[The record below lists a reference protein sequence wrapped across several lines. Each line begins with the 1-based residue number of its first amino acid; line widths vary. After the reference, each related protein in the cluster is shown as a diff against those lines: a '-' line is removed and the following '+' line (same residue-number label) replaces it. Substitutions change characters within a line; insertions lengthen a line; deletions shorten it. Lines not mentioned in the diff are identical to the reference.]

1 MLTIAKVHHK
11 KYSIHQMN
19 IEQALSQA
27 RFHIAQNRKEQAR
40 EILLAILRE
49 FPDNDEAWILS
60 AQVSDEPGE
69 VLYCLQQAIKL
80 NPKTLD
86 THPIAP
92 QERSIIDKIQEPSAP
107 VPSILGSSNPLVMIA
122 ETRTNQPAP
131 SRVLWRTIKYLLG
144 RVATIAITI
153 FIGVLITVIL
163 ADQGHQIDKSISWDV
178 EHELGLQFPGL
189 ICNDCQPT
197 PEQKALIDQRRA
209 ELQNAAGL
217 NLPYWPRQLLW
228 TVKALTLDIGH
239 TNLIPGA
246 PGSSYNN
253 DYNNSTSAYDIVLG
267 ELPHSLLLVGTAF
280 LFVFIL
286 GIPLALILFRKNG
299 GWLERLFALLAP
311 VSSIPSWVLGV
322 ILVLIF
328 SVTLHWLPP
337 SGMFD
342 TIPPETT
349 WDTISTIARH
359 MILPVLAII
368 LSLFFQLVY
377 SWKTL
382 FLLYA
387 NEDYVDLARAKGLSN
402 KVIEQRYI
410 LRPTL
415 PYMITNLTLLMVSF
429 WQMTIALEKIFNW
442 PGIGRLYIMSV
453 PNFFGEGM
461 FAGFSGIVI
470 ALVVVF
476 AYILGIT
483 VFVLDIVIGLVD
495 PRIRVGDAEQ
505 TMRPVAAK
513 RRIRFQIH
521 RRDKNRLSSEQAWT
535 RQHALG
541 QDEHEKAPVGDRQKS
556 SVKARRSIKPFFRE
570 LVRYPSAIIGLTII
584 LLLVFGS
591 ICAVVIY
598 PYAQLGQLWYSSE
611 LTGKSYIP
619 KVAEPLWV
627 NWFRINPLPPTIILD
642 SRNGTAPK
650 TERPY
655 VEGGVGSITMD
666 YVVDYPYGDYPQDLV
681 LYFTNEYKSKLPFV
695 TLTWITPDG
704 REINFGNFS
713 PVTNVPYHLSDDQTL
728 RKNLSKYPNMQKWFV
743 VGGLYPTPDFY
754 LLFSDPAQDKPVV
767 LRGTY
772 TLRINVM
779 TFEAGTNVDAEFVLM
794 GKVSGWAGTDY
805 MRRDLLVPLLW
816 GMPFALALGFIGAS
830 VTTFLSM
837 IVAAMAAWYGGWLDG
852 LIQRLIEGIMILPVI
867 AIGVIFYAYFNVG
880 IWTFLG
886 MIALLNVFGS
896 PTKSFRAA
904 FLQVKEAPFI
914 EAARAAGAS
923 DMRIILHYM
932 VPGIIPLLVPQLIT
946 LIPSYVFLEATLGLF
961 GINSLY
967 PTWGKVIYDAL
978 WHGSA
983 YGSGFWV
990 LEPIFLLLLTGLGFA
1005 MLGFALER
1013 ILNPRLRD
1021 V

>member
-1 MLTIAKVHHK
+1 
-11 KYSIHQMN
+11 
-19 IEQALSQA
+19 
-27 RFHIAQNRKEQAR
+27 
-40 EILLAILRE
+40 
-49 FPDNDEAWILS
+49 
-60 AQVSDEPGE
+60 
-69 VLYCLQQAIKL
+69 
-80 NPKTLD
+80 
-86 THPIAP
+86 
-92 QERSIIDKIQEPSAP
+92 
-107 VPSILGSSNPLVMIA
+107 MIA
-122 ETRTNQPAP
+122 ETKTNQPASP
-131 SRVLWRTIKYLLG
+131 RVLWRIIKYLLG

-153 FIGVLITVIL
+153 FIGVFITVIL
-163 ADQGHQIDKSISWDV
+163 ADQSHQIDNSINWDV

-189 ICNDCQPT
+189 ICDFCQPT
-197 PEQKALIDQRRA
+197 PEQKALIDQNRA
-209 ELQNAAGL
+209 QLQQAAGL

-228 TVKALTLDIGH
+228 TVKALKLDIGH

-253 DYNNSTSAYDIVLG
+253 DFNNSTSAYDIVLG
-267 ELPHSLLLVGTAF
+267 DLPHSLLLVGTAF
-280 LFVFIL
+280 LFVFIF
-286 GIPLALILFRKNG
+286 GIPLALFLFRVNG
-299 GWLERLFALLAP
+299 SWLERLFALLAP

-328 SVTLHWLPP
+328 AVQVHWLPP

-342 TIPPETT
+342 PIPPETT
-349 WDTISTIARH
+349 WAYFSTVIRH

-382 FLLYA
+382 FLLNA
-387 NEDYVDLARAKGLSN
+387 NEDYVDLAKAKGLSQR
-402 KVIEQRYI
+402 VIEQRYI
-410 LRPTL
+410 LQPAL
-415 PYMITNLTLLMVSF
+415 PYLITNLTLLMVSF
-429 WQMTIALEKIFNW
+429 WQMIIVLESIFNW

-470 ALVVVF
+470 AIVVVF

-495 PRIRVGDAEQ
+495 PRVRVVETEQ

-513 RRIRFQIH
+513 RRISFRVR
-521 RRDKNRLSSEQAWT
+521 RRDKDRLSTEQVWT

-541 QDEHEKAPVGDRQKS
+541 QGIHEKAPVGDREKS
-556 SVKARRSIKPFFRE
+556 FAKARRSIKPFFRK
-570 LVRYPSAIIGLTII
+570 LVRYPSAIFGLVII
-584 LLLVFGS
+584 LLLVVGS

-598 PYAQLGQLWYSSE
+598 PYDQLGRLWNSSI
-611 LTGKSYIP
+611 LTGRSYIP
-619 KVAEPLWV
+619 KLAAPIWS
-627 NWFRINPLPPTIILD
+627 NWFRLDPLPSTVVLD

-650 TERPY
+650 TEQPY
-655 VEGGVGSITMD
+655 LEGGVGSITMD
-666 YVVDYPYGDYPQDLV
+666 YVVDYPYGDYPQDLT
-681 LYFTNEYKSKLPFV
+681 LYFTSEYKSKLPFI

-713 PVTNVPYHLSDDQTL
+713 PVTSVPYHLSDDQSL

-754 LLFSDPAQDKPVV
+754 LLFSDPTKDKPVV

-779 TFEAGTNVDAEFVLM
+779 TFEAGTNIDAEFVLM

-816 GMPFALALGFIGAS
+816 GMPFALALGLGGAS

-837 IVAAMAAWYGGWLDG
+837 IVAAMAAWYGGFLDS

-904 FLQVKEAPFI
+904 FLQVKEAPYI

-923 DMRIILHYM
+923 DLRIILKYM
-932 VPGIIPLLVPQLIT
+932 VPSITPLLIPQLIT

-961 GINSLY
+961 GVNSQY

-990 LEPIFLLLLTGLGFA
+990 LEPIFLLILTGLAFA

-1013 ILNPRLRD
+1013 ILNPRLSD
-1021 V
+1021 M

>member
-1 MLTIAKVHHK
+1 
-11 KYSIHQMN
+11 MN
-19 IEQALSQA
+19 IDQALSQA
-27 RFHIAQNRKEQAR
+27 RFYIAQNQKEQAR
-40 EILLAILRE
+40 EILVAILQE
-49 FPDNDEAWILS
+49 NPDNAEAWILS
-60 AQVSDEPGE
+60 AQVSEEPGE
-69 VLYCLQQAIKL
+69 VLYCLQQASKL
-80 NPKTLD
+80 NPDLLETHPNAPPISRLQQPPPPVSSVSKPRYPLD
-86 THPIAP
+86 T
-92 QERSIIDKIQEPSAP
+92 
-107 VPSILGSSNPLVMIA
+107 IA
-122 ETRTNQPAP
+122 ENKPSFAAARRVFFRTVRYLLV
-131 SRVLWRTIKYLLG
+131 RVLTIS
-144 RVATIAITI
+144 ITI
-153 FIGVLITVIL
+153 FIGVFITVIL
-163 ADQGHQIDKSISWDV
+163 ADQGHQIDNSVRGDV
-178 EHELGLQFPGL
+178 EIELGRQFPGL
-189 ICNDCQPT
+189 ICNYCQPT
-197 PEQKALIDQRRA
+197 PEQQALIDQRRA
-209 ELQNAAGL
+209 QLQQAAGL
-217 NLPYWPRQLLW
+217 ILPYWPRHMLW
-228 TVKALTLDIGH
+228 TIRALKLDIAN
-239 TNLIPGA
+239 TVTIKGA
-246 PGSSYNN
+246 PGSSFN
-253 DYNNSTSAYDIVLG
+253 TRTGAKDIVLG
-267 ELPHSLLLVGTAF
+267 ELPHSLLLVGTSF
-280 LFVFIL
+280 LFIFIL
-286 GIPLALILFRKNG
+286 GIPFALFLFRNNG
-299 GWLERLFALLAP
+299 SRLERLFAVLAP
-311 VSSIPSWVLGV
+311 VSSIPSWVLGI

-328 SVTLHWLPP
+328 AVTLHWLPP

-342 TIPPETT
+342 PIPPETT
-349 WDTISTIARH
+349 WAYFSTVVRH
-359 MILPVLAII
+359 MVLPVLAIVM
-368 LSLFFQLVY
+368 SLFFQLVY
-377 SWKTL
+377 SWKTF

-387 NEDYVDLARAKGLSN
+387 NEDYVDLARAKGLSD
-402 KVIEQRYI
+402 KVIERRYI

-415 PYMITNLTLLMVSF
+415 PYMITNLALLMVSF
-429 WQMTIALEKIFNW
+429 WQMTIALEYIFNW

-453 PNFFGEGM
+453 PNFFGESM
-461 FAGFSGIVI
+461 FPGISGIVVTI
-470 ALVVVF
+470 VVVF

-483 VFVLDIVIGLVD
+483 VFVLDFVYGLVD
-495 PRIRVGDAEQ
+495 PRVRVGGAEQ

-513 RRIRFQIH
+513 RRIRF
-521 RRDKNRLSSEQAWT
+521 RFRKRGEDRLSTDLVWT
-535 RQHALG
+535 RQHAPG
-541 QDEHEKAPVGDRQKS
+541 QSVHEKAPVADREKNFAR
-556 SVKARRSIKPFFRE
+556 VRRSIKPFFHE
-570 LVRYPSAIIGLTII
+570 LGRYPSAIFGLAII
-584 LLLVFGS
+584 LLLVLGS

-598 PYAQLGQLWYSSE
+598 PYDQLGQLWYSSV
-611 LTGKSYIP
+611 LTGKSYVP
-619 KVAEPLWV
+619 KLAQPIWV
-627 NWFRINPLPPTIILD
+627 NWFRRDPLPPTIILD
-642 SRNGTAPK
+642 SRNGTALK
-650 TERPY
+650 TVQPY
-655 VEGGVGSITMD
+655 VSGGVGTITMD
-666 YVVDYPYGDYPQDLV
+666 YVFNYPYGDYPQDLT
-681 LYFTNEYKSKLPFV
+681 LYFTNDYVSKLPFV
-695 TLTWITPDG
+695 SLTWITPDG

-713 PVTNVPYHLSDDQTL
+713 PVTNVPYHLSDDHSL

-743 VGGLYPTPDFY
+743 VGGYYPTPDFY
-754 LLFSDPAQDKPVV
+754 LLFSDPTQDKPVV
-767 LRGTY
+767 LRGNY

-779 TFEAGTNVDAEFVLM
+779 TFEEGTNVDAEFVLM

-816 GMPFALALGFIGAS
+816 GMPFALALGLIGAS

-886 MIALLNVFGS
+886 LIALLNVFGS

-1021 V
+1021 F